1 MSLTLIQQFNLFDSA
16 DFQRRLLMCLLKCA
30 NNIVNE
36 DPETANHANRKL
48 LAEKVIRET
57 VIPFRMNLLLP
68 VLNPAL
74 QVESPT
80 DSDIEFTVAQQWN
93 YFANRL

>member
-1 MSLTLIQQFNLFDSA
+1 MAQTFLQQFALFDSA
-16 DFQRRLLMCLLKCA
+16 EFQQRLLMCLLKVA
-30 NNIVNE
+30 QNIVNE
-36 DPETANHANRKL
+36 APETANHAARLL
-48 LAEKVIRET
+48 LAEKIIRET

-74 QVESPT
+74 DIAAPA
-80 DSDIEFTVAQQWN
+80 DGDIEFTVAQQWD